1 MKIDGVRVKTHS
13 ELSSSTRLGMDEPC
27 NKEHLKGYGL
37 NTGGVLA
44 KSLLMILL
52 VLMALRY
59 RFESTLVSY
68 HNEWSDV
75 FYFYS

>member
-13 ELSSSTRLGMDEPC
+13 EFSLSTRLGMDEPC

-37 NTGGVLA
+37 NTSGVLA
-44 KSLLMILL
+44 KNLPMILL
-52 VLMALRY
+52 VLVTLRY